1 MIERV
6 AVLVTVAVCQARE
19 RGRLGA
25 ARPKLSAG
33 VKVSV
38 LDTQGVKMFSSH

>member
-6 AVLVTVAVCQARE
+6 AVLVTVAAGQARQ

-25 ARPKLSAG
+25 AGPSSALG
-33 VKVSV
+33 
-38 LDTQGVKMFSSH
+38 